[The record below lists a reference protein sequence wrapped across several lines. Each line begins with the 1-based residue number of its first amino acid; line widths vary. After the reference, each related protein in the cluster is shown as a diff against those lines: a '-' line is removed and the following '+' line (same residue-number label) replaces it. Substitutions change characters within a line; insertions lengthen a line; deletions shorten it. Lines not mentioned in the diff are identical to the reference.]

1 MANIGTQTAGA
12 TAAPYSV
19 DLIRSLAILLVVLV
33 HATAFPYIIPGE
45 ITPTVMKTWWTID
58 IYAAV
63 ANLAVPLFV
72 MLSGALLLDPA
83 KADEPLKVFFKKRF
97 MRVGLPMIFWTIAYF
112 GWGVFVSGQPL
123 TVNSILQGLLSG
135 SYYHLWFLYLL
146 VGLYL
151 ATPVLRVL
159 VKHVNRDKFKYLL
172 VLWFIGNTAVP
183 FINQFA
189 SFGFNPVMF
198 VFTGWIGY
206 FLLGI
211 YLLKVKAR
219 SWIAILGVVTG
230 VLATIFGSWWITAT
244 AGEKFTGF
252 FHEPLNFTL
261 IMASTSLFLLLTA
274 IPKSKIENGH
284 PIANNLLHWISQ
296 NTLPIY
302 LLHIIVMETIKA
314 GFLGFTLNMNTMNP
328 IVEIPLLTIITFALT
343 AAIVYPL
350 KKIPYIKQII
360 G

>member
-1 MANIGTQTAGA
+1 MASTGIKTLGIGVS
-12 TAAPYSV
+12 YSV

-45 ITPTVMKTWWTID
+45 ITPAVTSTWWTID
-58 IYAAV
+58 VYGAV

-72 MLSGALLLDPA
+72 MSSGALLLDPA
-83 KADEPLKVFFKKRF
+83 KVDEPLGVFFKKRF

-123 TVNSILQGLLSG
+123 TADNVLQGILSG

-151 ATPVLRVL
+151 VTPVLRVL

-172 VLWFIGNTAVP
+172 VLWFIGNSVVP
-183 FINQFA
+183 FINRFA

-211 YLLKVKAR
+211 YLRDVKAR
-219 SWIAILGVVTG
+219 SWIAILGVILG
-230 VLATIFGSWWITAT
+230 MLATILGSWWLTAT
-244 AGEKFTGF
+244 AGEEFTGF
-252 FHEPLNFTL
+252 FHEPLNVTL
-261 IMASTSLFLLLTA
+261 IMASTSLFILLTA
-274 IPKSKIENGH
+274 IPKIKIENGN
-284 PIANNLLHWISQ
+284 PAINRLLHWISQ

-328 IVEIPLLTIITFALT
+328 IIEIPLLTAITFALT

-350 KKIPYIKQII
+350 KKIPYIQQII